1 MKSASLL
8 VILLLTPL
16 FKIILVII
24 VSILLINTLSN
35 STYKYI
41 QTILNNLYCVTKTA
55 VTLSNSPSNFSSYN
69 VSKSL
74 SLGFIENFY
83 FLRNYYILNDL
94 IWQDGFLIDFVQKK
108 IIDKW
113 TRKFLIYSGYLF
125 NERVLFDYA
134 VRFFIDLV
142 IWPGYSINIYE
153 FNNVASTL
161 LITIFLLIIVF
172 LIISLL
178 YFWILYF

>member
-1 MKSASLL
+1 M
-8 VILLLTPL
+8 I
-16 FKIILVII
+16 
-24 VSILLINTLSN
+24 TLSN

-41 QTILNNLYCVTKTA
+41 EAIIKYLHYVTKTYII
-55 VTLSNSPSNFSSYN
+55 LPNSSSHFSSYH
-69 VSKSL
+69 VSKTLSL
-74 SLGFIENFY
+74 SFIENFY

-142 IWPGYSINIYE
+142 IWPGYSVNIYE

-161 LITIFLLIIVF
+161 LITIFLLIITF